1 MLTKFTLLKRRDDLT
16 QAQFSHHWRTEH
28 ARVLVEEGGHQ
39 RYNRRYVQNHFIH
52 GSALGFCSTAFDGAA
67 QMTPHSGASVTS
79 GFQEDPLYLKV
90 VRPDEARFLDV
101 ANCAVL
107 YCEGR
112 SFSDGPDSGATK
124 LLALLKRKHDL
135 TREDF
140 TTHWCDRHAALV
152 RSVPEFWRH
161 VRGYTQH
168 YVIPAAT
175 RGMASGERDVHASGY
190 DGVVELRFDSV
201 AALVAAF
208 SEPRYL
214 EIIRPDEAIF
224 IGKGTAAFVARE
236 EMIYDLG

>member
-1 MLTKFTLLKRRDDLT
+1 MLTKFTLLKRRSGLT
-16 QAQFSHHWRTEH
+16 QAQFSHHWRIEH

-52 GSALGFCSTAFDGAA
+52 GTALGFCSAAFDGAA
-67 QMTPHSGASVTS
+67 QMTPHSDASVTR

-90 VRPDEARFLDV
+90 VRPDEDKFLDV

-112 SFSDGPDSGATK
+112 SFSDGPDSGAYK
-124 LLALLKRKHDL
+124 LLALLKRRRDVA
-135 TREDF
+135 REDF
-140 TTHWCDRHAALV
+140 IAHWRDRHAALV

-168 YVIPAAT
+168 YVIPTAT
-175 RGMASGERDVHASGY
+175 RGMAAGERDIQASGY

-201 AALVAAF
+201 EALVAAF

-214 EIIRPDEAIF
+214 EIIRPDEATF